1 MAPDWAIL
9 AFRYYNAN
17 TPVVFSP
24 PTGRTLLVLRAGTE
38 EDAALNRAKVLGA
51 APRPLLSERRFGDRL
66 RVQLLGPPS

>member
-9 AFRYYNAN
+9 AFRYYNET

-24 PTGRTLLVLRAGTE
+24 PTGRTLLVLRATTD
-38 EDAALNRAKVLGA
+38 EDAAFNRAKVLGA
-51 APRPLLSERRFGDRL
+51 AQRPLLRERRFGDRV